1 MHADRRNSPGVFD
14 DIRKLLSIIPMRKEA
29 ELRTA
34 IALRL
39 EIDEETE
46 QVFGDS
52 ARERLQRVANIPR
65 TNTFDA
71 AISAIQKLGI
81 LKIDRRYSN
90 GMGGRVYQRGG
101 AYIMTRESWPTPR
114 VAPTVAANRKSTL
127 GGQPSSALSDVSRG
141 ERRGRSPSPPLS
153 DKSHPRSAG
162 MTEPPLS
169 VGDYID
175 NDEVYDEVDGEA
187 SPPPFAGANP
197 SSKEELITN
206 VVFRDGAP
214 PIPPQPRVDAA
225 TKPSVRNVDT
235 PSIELP
241 ANFGSDPNN
250 LNPYAQQV
258 RRNRRYGGLAGLDGS
273 DGVAFDI
280 DSGVL
285 TLVNGTRQTFEREAK
300 ARGLDLEAALVKA
313 AAKVAKDPRSA
324 SPAYVLAE
332 IRQALS
338 YQEQDKRKAPS
349 NTGIKI
355 NRGWGRGGIR
365 GF

>member
-46 QVFGDS
+46 QVLGDS

-65 TNTFDA
+65 INTFDT

-81 LKIDRRYSN
+81 LQIDRRYSN
-90 GMGGRVYQRGG
+90 GRGGRVYQRG
-101 AYIMTRESWPTPR
+101 ATYIMTRESWPTSAI
-114 VAPTVAANRKSTL
+114 APTAAAKAKSTL
-127 GGQPSSALSDVSRG
+127 GNQPSSALN
-141 ERRGRSPSPPLS
+141 
-153 DKSHPRSAG
+153 DKSPPRSAW

-169 VGDYID
+169 AGDYID
-175 NDEVYDEVDGEA
+175 NDEVNDEVNGEGA
-187 SPPPFAGANP
+187 QRTQTPPFAGAKP
-197 SSKEELITN
+197 SEERSGLTSKDALTTESEE
-206 VVFRDGAP
+206 P
-214 PIPPQPRVDAA
+214 PIVPRAKILSTTLEPVAVA
-225 TKPSVRNVDT
+225 GAS
-235 PSIELP
+235 SGIELP

-280 DSGVL
+280 DSGTL
-285 TLVNGTRQTFEREAK
+285 TLVNRTRQTFEREAK

-332 IRQALS
+332 VRQALS